1 MQTGPSVT
9 ASAPASMTDAE
20 RANALGEL
28 ARLRAGGALTL
39 GELAEAARRVHAGRT
54 SSELEQA
61 GRVAS
66 GGTIA
71 AQALRRWLVVFLG
84 GYSQQGR
91 WRLGSGL
98 RLVSVSRW
106 R

>member
-20 RANALGEL
+20 RAW
-28 ARLRAGGALTL
+28 RLRAGGALTL
-39 GELAEAARRVHAGRT
+39 GEFAEAARRVHAGRT

-71 AQALRRWLVVFLG
+71 AQAPRRWLVVFLS
-84 GYSQQGR
+84 GYSQRRR

>member
-39 GELAEAARRVHAGRT
+39 GEFAEAARRVHAGRT

-71 AQALRRWLVVFLG
+71 AQAPRRWLVVFLG
-84 GYSQQGR
+84 GYSQRGR